1 MAEFSP
7 DLPGLNRDLSPYTA
21 REQTPR
27 AQKVRL
33 REFWHNILRRKDVA
47 VVPETRK
54 QRERYLVTFMD
65 WMRNVLAQRLERRRG
80 LQTSR
85 VNKDARTDV
94 QAYAIADMAINLAL
108 RGESKHALRKA
119 KHRQLNQRWRRMY
132 QNRTAQ
138 V

>member
-21 REQTPR
+21 REQTPH
-27 AQKVRL
+27 AQTVRL
-33 REFWHNILRRKDVA
+33 KAFWHNILRRNDVA
-47 VVPETRK
+47 VAPETKK
-54 QRERYLVTFMD
+54 QRQRYLVNFMD
-65 WMRNVLAQRLERRRG
+65 WMRNVMARRLERRRG

-94 QAYAIADMAINLAL
+94 QAYAMADMAINLAL
-108 RGESKHALRKA
+108 RGESRNALRKA
-119 KHRQLNQRWRRMY
+119 KHRQLDQRWRRMY